1 MIDADERSCLR
12 HTVALQH
19 RETESV
25 PELFGVRIECC
36 AARHE
41 SPELPA
47 EATMYLA
54 KSPPPTKSV
63 MARSSS
69 QSCLKTCNLSARF
82 HPALHLLAQRVEH
95 ARDRS

>member
-1 MIDADERSCLR
+1 MIDADERSRLR
-12 HTVALQH
+12 HAVDLQH

-25 PELFGVRIECC
+25 PELFSVRVECR

-47 EATMYLA
+47 EATMYLT

-63 MARSSS
+63 MVRSSR
-69 QSCLKTCNLSARF
+69 QSFLKTCNLSARF
-82 HPALHLLAQRVEH
+82 HPALDLLAQRVEN

>member
-1 MIDADERSCLR
+1 MIDTDKRSRLR

-19 RETESV
+19 GETESV

-41 SPELPA
+41 GPELPA
-47 EATMYLA
+47 EATMYLT
-54 KSPPPTKSV
+54 KSPPPAKSV
-63 MARSSS
+63 MARSSR
-69 QSCLKTCNLSARF
+69 QSFLKTCNLSARF
-82 HPALHLLAQRVEH
+82 HPALNLLAQCVEH